1 MTLSPGARLG
11 VYEILS
17 VLGSGGMGEV
27 YRARD
32 SKLDRLVAVKILPA
46 AFTTDPGRLRR
57 FRREAQLLASL
68 NHPHIAQ
75 VYGLDEID
83 AQQVLVL
90 ELIDGESLD
99 RRIAR
104 GRIPVD
110 EALTI
115 ARQVAEALDA
125 AHEKNIVHRDLK
137 PANIALTKNGVVK
150 VLDFGLA
157 KALET
162 DDELIEAANAPTSPA
177 ALTTMVGTVLGTA
190 AYMAPEQ
197 AQGRPVDKRADIW
210 AFGVVLFEMLTGDR
224 PFTGSST
231 AEVLAGVL
239 SREPDW
245 RRVPPQTQTLL
256 RRCLEKDPKRR
267 LRDIGESPF
276 LMEEPSPAP
285 RATAARAGPWI
296 GGAIAAVALAAVAVA
311 IAVFVWRGTRSTQ
324 SIDRALTRL
333 NVDLGVDALQT
344 ATLETAIS
352 PDGRRLVFVARSS
365 DGKRT
370 LAIRSLDQL
379 AAATLANTDDAASPF
394 FSPDGRWIGF
404 FAHGKLKKLSV
415 PDGAIVTIAD
425 ASGALGA
432 SWGDDQ
438 NIYFTPTF
446 ISPIMRVSANGGTP
460 QPLMTKPGTRLGE
473 RGDATHRWPQVLP
486 GATGVMFTSHKIVTG
501 FDDAAI
507 EVVAIKSGERKI
519 LVKGG
524 YFGRYLAVD
533 AQSGYLLFVREG
545 VLFGVRFDADS
556 LTIRG
561 TPAPVLED
569 VAGDSETGAG
579 QFAFAST
586 GTLLYRS
593 GKGPARRWPMLWL
606 DSSGNTQ
613 PLISEPGAYYTPR
626 MSPDGTRL
634 ALTVDHG
641 DAGREIEVYDWQH
654 RTMMP
659 LTFTKEINLFP
670 VWSPDGKYIVFE
682 ASSPHG
688 YGLAVVRADGSGTM
702 QRVAESDT
710 LMIPYSFTPDG
721 YLAYSQRGFKVA
733 RFDTTDPDHLK
744 LGAPEQIEA
753 GGSPAFSPDGH
764 WIAYRSPESG
774 RDEVYVRRFHGSG
787 AKYRVSTDGDGYSG
801 FAWAPSGRRLYYVS
815 PDNRIMAVDYDE
827 TGDAFVASTP
837 RVWSAQPIG
846 STVFPRNFSVSADG
860 NRFVVMPP
868 RTPVGDSGSAHVTFV
883 LNFLDELRRRVP
895 SVN

>member
-32 SKLDRLVAVKILPA
+32 SKLDRLVAVKIVPA
-46 AFTTDPGRLRR
+46 AFTSDPGRLRR

-75 VYGLDEID
+75 VYGLDEVD

-99 RRIAR
+99 QRIAR

-115 ARQVAEALDA
+115 ARQVAEALEA

-137 PANIALTKNGVVK
+137 PANIALTKNGLVK

-162 DDELIEAANAPTSPA
+162 DDDLVDAANAPTSPA
-177 ALTTMVGTVLGTA
+177 ALTTVVGTVLGTV

-197 AQGRPVDKRADIW
+197 AQGRSVDKRADIW
-210 AFGVVLFEMLTGDR
+210 AFGVLLYEMLTGER

-231 AEVLAGVL
+231 AEVLASVL

-245 RRVPPQTQTLL
+245 RRVPPRAQALL

-276 LMEEPSPAP
+276 LLEEPSQAA
-285 RATAARAGPWI
+285 RATAARPRPWI
-296 GGAIAAVALAAVAVA
+296 GGAIAGSAVVAAAVAA
-311 IAVFVWRGTRSTQ
+311 FMWHGSLSPQAV
-324 SIDRALTRL
+324 DRALTRL
-333 NVDLGVDALQT
+333 NVDLGADALQT
-344 ATLETAIS
+344 STLETAIS

-365 DGKRT
+365 DGTHT
-370 LAIRSLDQL
+370 LALRSLEQPS
-379 AAATLANTDDAASPF
+379 AATLANTDDAASPF

-404 FAHGKLKKLSV
+404 FAHGKLKKLSI
-415 PDGAIVTIAD
+415 PDGAVVTIAD
-425 ASGALGA
+425 ASGAFGA

-446 ISPIMRVSANGGTP
+446 ISSIMRVSANGGTP
-460 QPLMTKPGTRLGE
+460 QPLMTKSGTRLGE

-486 GATGVMFTSHKIVTG
+486 GATAVLFTSHKIVTG
-501 FDDAAI
+501 FDDATI
-507 EVVAIKSGERKI
+507 EAVAIGSGARRV

-533 AQSGYLLFVREG
+533 ARSGYLLFVREG
-545 VLFGVRFDADS
+545 VLFGVRFEPDS
-556 LTIRG
+556 LTVRG

-569 VAGDSETGAG
+569 VAGDSDTGAG
-579 QFAFAST
+579 QFVFASM

-593 GKGPARRWPMLWL
+593 GKGPARRWPMLWM
-606 DSSGNTQ
+606 DSNGKTE
-613 PLISEPGAYYTPR
+613 PLIPEPGAYYTPQ

-654 RTMMP
+654 RTMEP
-659 LTFTKEINLFP
+659 LTFTKEVNLFP
-670 VWSPDGKYIVFE
+670 VWSPDGRYVVFE
-682 ASSPHG
+682 ASSPRG
-688 YGLAVVRADGSGTM
+688 YGLGVVRADGSGTL
-702 QRVAESDT
+702 QRIAENDF
-710 LMIPYSFTPDG
+710 LMIPYSFSPDG
-721 YLAYSQRGFKVA
+721 FLMYSRRGMFVA
-733 RFDTTDPDHLK
+733 RFDATDPNHVT
-744 LGAPEQIEA
+744 LGAPERVDVEV
-753 GGSPAFSPDGH
+753 GSPTLSPDGH

-774 RDEVYVRRFHGSG
+774 RNEVYVRRFHGSG
-787 AKYRVSTDGDGYSG
+787 AKYRVSTDGEGYSG
-801 FAWAPSGRRLYYVS
+801 FAWAPAGHRLYFMS
-815 PDNRIMAVDYDE
+815 LDQHIMAVDYE
-827 TGDAFVASTP
+827 EQGDAFVASTP

-846 STVFPRNFSVSADG
+846 STVFPRNFTLSADG

-868 RTPVGDSGSAHVTFV
+868 RTATAVSGSPHVTFV

-895 SVN
+895 VN